1 MCHRRLVAMD
11 NEDLKKTLRE
21 VFDSRIFNYGD
32 YNVVYANTS
41 GSSDPLL
48 IGYRR
53 QPLEMVLCPV
63 PSDTLDPDRPTTETP
78 TWSNT
83 TIELSN
89 VATLADTGS
98 GYQVESVTGYR
109 VWFDVQPKPRIPVTW
124 NTSHD
129 VDDQLQLEQTS
140 DAEDFERF
148 MTLFMDTLDSFY
160 TPSDPSSAQ

>member
-1 MCHRRLVAMD
+1 MD

-21 VFDSRIFNYGD
+21 FFDSRIFNYGD

-129 VDDQLQLEQTS
+129 VDDQLQVEQTS

>member
-1 MCHRRLVAMD
+1 MD
-11 NEDLKKTLRE
+11 SEDLKTTLRG

-53 QPLEMVLCPV
+53 QPLEMVLCPL

-83 TIELSN
+83 TIGLTN
-89 VATLADTGS
+89 VATVADTGT

-109 VWFDVQPKPRIPVTW
+109 VWFDVRPTPRIPVTW
-124 NTSHD
+124 KTAHD
-129 VDDQLQLEQTS
+129 GDDQLQLDQSS
-140 DAEDFERF
+140 DTDDFERF
-148 MTLFMDTLDSFY
+148 MTLFMDTLDSY
-160 TPSDPSSAQ
+160 YAPADSASGQERT